1 MLLRGESSGHLPT
14 YGPPCPPL
22 FLICKNT
29 RLTQSVGLTWGQVWT
44 VIRVWVCQVL
54 WHHVNLH
61 PWPCECLLDGEVM
74 TVCRSLSWRE
84 KAAKNRPRVGRMLV
98 MHTKYT
104 IHYICVSQH
113 HLFSVHLFRM
123 PSAWAFFS
131 VLPVHSQKVQSST
144 MNKNFC
150 CSEVRGL
157 LFRPEAPKNNNP
169 AKIKKRMCL
178 CHWATQRVVADLA
191 VFWKSTSDRD
201 SQKTR
206 GGNLC
211 RIPEPWEEKWLSVTV
226 RQVQRLCS
234 HTCPGTAP
242 DVNASPHTFS
252 KQEPYHFVWDF
263 WYQSWQTREDYIY
276 TYIYVGLIKGFFAQ
290 SCFPKE
296 DRWPYENRN
305 KTFLH
310 FKFRKCLFGCSKS
323 W

>member
-1 MLLRGESSGHLPT
+1 MAPLP
-14 YGPPCPPL
+14 PPPL

-123 PSAWAFFS
+123 PSAWASFA
-131 VLPVHSQKVQSST
+131 VLPVHSQKVQSSIT
-144 MNKNFC
+144 NENFC

-201 SQKTR
+201 SQKTGGKPLPHSWAVR
-206 GGNLC
+206 GEMAQCDGAAGSEVVLTYMPRHSPGC
-211 RIPEPWEEKWLSVTV
+211 
-226 RQVQRLCS
+226 QRLTA
-234 HTCPGTAP
+234 HLLQTGTL
-242 DVNASPHTFS
+242 SF
-252 KQEPYHFVWDF
+252 
-263 WYQSWQTREDYIY
+263 R
-276 TYIYVGLIKGFFAQ
+276 L
-290 SCFPKE
+290 
-296 DRWPYENRN
+296 R
-305 KTFLH
+305 FLV
-310 FKFRKCLFGCSKS
+310 SVVAN
-323 W
+323 